1 MTVWLWALGLQ
12 ETELVI
18 SVWLTCQKKGTFLV
32 GRNFIIVAR
41 KYAGEVATTVT
52 TASKI
57 DRNQLVSWVV

>member
-1 MTVWLWALGLQ
+1 MAVGFGAAGNRTRDFR
-12 ETELVI
+12 LVNV
-18 SVWLTCQKKGTFLV
+18 SKKKGTFLV